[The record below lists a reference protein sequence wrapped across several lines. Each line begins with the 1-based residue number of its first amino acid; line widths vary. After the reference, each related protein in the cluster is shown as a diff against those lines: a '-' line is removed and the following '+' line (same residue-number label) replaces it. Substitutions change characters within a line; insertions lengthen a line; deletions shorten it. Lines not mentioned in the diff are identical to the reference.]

1 MLHSSRFIVGIDLGT
16 TNSACVYY
24 DSYRESAGS
33 VQFSVP
39 QLVAAGELA
48 EQSML
53 PSFLYLPGSEMP
65 AGSWKLPWDANPP
78 HIVGRFARDQ
88 GAAVPGQLVNSAKS
102 WLAHAGVD
110 RYKAILPWGSEVR
123 GKLSPVAV
131 SAAYLDHMR
140 RAWNQRF
147 GKVKD
152 RDGSPCR
159 LEDQQVI
166 ITIPASFD
174 ETARELT
181 IAAAR
186 DAGYGDVTLLEE
198 PLAAFYAWLD
208 RHETDWSDHLEPGER
223 VLVIDVGG
231 GTSDFSFIEM
241 DERRNLHRFAVGE
254 HLLLG
259 GDNIDMAIA
268 RRLESQWGT
277 KLHGSQWSM
286 LCQLCRAAKERLLD
300 GVAEET
306 DITLLS
312 KGSSVLESARSAHLC
327 VDEVV
332 SLLHDGF
339 FPLPDRDAPAPPRGG
354 GMRQMGLPYASEPA
368 VTLHLLEFLRYA
380 ARVAGDDS
388 GLAFPH
394 KILFNGGSMIPET
407 VRERVIDAIAKWFP
421 DEPRSVELAGD
432 YSMAVATGAAYF
444 GRVRRGDGVKVR
456 GGIAHAYYTEVAA
469 EGDTRQLVCLIA
481 RDTDESLRVPVP
493 GHYQLQTNQKVQ
505 FPLYSSATRLHDQ
518 PGDRLESD
526 EELSLVAP
534 LAAAMQFGKGQ
545 HRAIDVEL
553 ECQLTEIGTLE
564 VALHSRESE
573 HRWPLRFDLR
583 ALSDR
588 DAVAEIATVVSAEKV
603 SAARAHIAATFASG
617 QNPRNL
623 VSELEEILE
632 AKRDHWSVLLLREL
646 ADELLACRD
655 LARRSAPAEA
665 RWLNLAGYCLRPGF
679 GDAADPLRLRTIWK
693 HWFEGPANTKQP
705 QVMAE
710 WWVFWRRIAS
720 GLKAGQQGTIAGAA
734 SKILMPKSKYRQTI
748 REGNQARMEMWRCVG
763 AMEAIPINEKKRVGK
778 VLLERAG
785 RLEPFELWVL
795 ARLGA
800 RRLFHASADLALPAS
815 EASKWLSSLTSRK
828 ASGKSRGMHLFAV
841 ARIAALTDDRNL
853 DLAPEALAAA
863 RAFLEAYDSPLALRE
878 QLSAGHDES
887 EAEVAKILADALPL
901 GLRATQPNN

>member
-1 MLHSSRFIVGIDLGT
+1 MLHSSRFVVGIDLGT
-16 TNSACVYY
+16 TNNACVYY

-33 VQFSVP
+33 VQFPVP
-39 QLVAAGELA
+39 QSVAAGELA
-48 EQSML
+48 AQDML

-65 AGSWKLPWDANPP
+65 AGSWKLPWDANPA

-88 GAAVPGQLVNSAKS
+88 GASVPGQLVSSAKS

-110 RYKAILPWGSEVR
+110 RHKAILPWGSDVR
-123 GKLSPVAV
+123 GKMSPVAV
-131 SAAYLDHMR
+131 SAAYLDHLR

-159 LEDQQVI
+159 LEDQQVV

-181 IAAAR
+181 IVAAR
-186 DAGYGDVTLLEE
+186 EAGYGDITLLEE

-208 RHETDWSDHLEPGER
+208 RHESDWSAHLEPGER

-268 RRLESQWGT
+268 RKLEAEWGA
-277 KLHGSQWSM
+277 KLHGSQWAM

-300 GVAEET
+300 GLAEET
-306 DITLLS
+306 DVTLLS
-312 KGSSVLESARSAHLC
+312 KGSSVLESARSAHLH
-327 VDEVV
+327 VNDVV

-339 FPLPDRDAPAPPRGG
+339 FPLPENDAPTPPRGG
-354 GMRQMGLPYASEPA
+354 GIRQMGLPYASEPA

-388 GLAFPH
+388 RLAFPH
-394 KILFNGGSMIPET
+394 KVLFNGGSMIPST

-421 DEPRSVELAGD
+421 EQPRSIELVGD

-444 GRVRRGDGVKVR
+444 GKVRRGKGVKVR
-456 GGIAHAYYTEVAA
+456 GGIAHSYYTEVAA
-469 EGDTRQLVCLIA
+469 DGDSRQLVCLIA
-481 RDTDESLRVPVP
+481 RDTDESVRIPVP

-518 PGDRLESD
+518 PGDRLDADD
-526 EELSLVAP
+526 ELTLVAP

-545 HRAIDVEL
+545 ERAIAVEL
-553 ECQLTEIGTLE
+553 ECQLTAIGTLE
-564 VALHSRESE
+564 VALNSRESE

-583 ALSDR
+583 ALSDS
-588 DAVAEIATVVSAEKV
+588 APVAEIATVVSAERV
-603 SAARAHIAATFASG
+603 SEARAHVAATFAG
-617 QNPRNL
+617 GKDPRSL
-623 VSELEEILE
+623 VSELEAILE
-632 AKRDHWSVLLLREL
+632 AKREQWSVLLLREL

-665 RWLNLAGYCLRPGF
+665 RWLNLTGYCLRPGF
-679 GDAADPLRLRTIWK
+679 GDAADALRLKTIWK
-693 HWFEGPANTKQP
+693 HWFEGPTNTKQA
-705 QVMAE
+705 QVAAE

-720 GLKAGQQGTIAGAA
+720 GLKSGHQSTIAGAA
-734 SKILMPKSKYRQTI
+734 TKVLMPKSKYRPTI

-763 AMEAIPINEKKRVGK
+763 AMEAIPTNEKRRVGN
-778 VLLERAG
+778 VLLG
-785 RLEPFELWVL
+785 RGGKLEPFELWVL

-800 RRLFHASADLALPAS
+800 RRLFHASADLALPSAD
-815 EASKWLSSLTSRK
+815 AANWLASLTARK
-828 ASGKSRGMHLFAV
+828 ASGQGRGMHLFAV
-841 ARIAALTDDRNL
+841 SRIAAITEDRNL
-853 DLAPEALAAA
+853 DLPENALASA
-863 RAFLEAYDSPLALRE
+863 RDYLEQHDSPLAFRE
-878 QLSAGHDES
+878 QLTSGHDDS
-887 EAEVAKILADALPL
+887 AADVAKVLADALPL
-901 GLRATQPNN
+901 GLSAVSD